1 MSRTAGALNKNKQ
14 ALLLLLQQKYPD
26 YHPVLA
32 MADIANDMENGVEMR
47 AQMHKEVAQY
57 VTPKLKAV
65 EVQLEGQ
72 VDARLTWCDPHTIQ
86 SEAITGGTAS
96 ET

>member
-1 MSRTAGALNKNKQ
+1 MAGSRKGVPNKPKR
-14 ALLLLLQQKYPD
+14 ALLALLNEQYPGFS
-26 YHPVLA
+26 PVL
-32 MADIANDMENGVEMR
+32 
-47 AQMHKEVAQY
+47 QMVKMYHESEDRPERVTLLKEIAQY

-72 VDARLTWCDPHTIQ
+72 VDARISWCDPHTIQ

>member
-72 VDARLTWCDPHTIQ
+72 VDARISWCDPHTIQ
-86 SEAITGGTAS
+86 SEAIAGGTAS